1 MVSIKVVEK
10 LLIITAILFS
20 SPFARVEPQ
29 DSTVTF
35 YALAQYRLR
44 IDYTR
49 VTDSAQYTLSASEY
63 SNRIGFYW
71 GTIINP
77 SPDFLLQFQFGNDWV
92 STEMVSYS
100 GNNPATVSDKK
111 YPPFS
116 VPYFHLASA
125 QWNPG
130 IFRFAAGKI
139 HLQSFGPLDLI
150 ERSLAGGTYSE
161 AAFISWSVAT
171 NNSLMGIRAG
181 MQLLQNSFNLGIDLF
196 STVIETRRQNLI
208 NDDGLTDN
216 NPSNPAAVMTLADI
230 PVSVGNLSFTP
241 QFSLIFNRNYN
252 ASRDKSDHEI
262 SAGFT
267 LSYQFP
273 NSLSASLY
281 GAFARLSNVNSRNP
295 LDSSS
300 FFESGTAPVY
310 DQRGFITGAGT
321 TVPLGPGELIF
332 EARYSNAYNL
342 RDNGSLSHYI
352 FGDLKYAWK
361 PGQYVTIMPRFRM
374 FTTIFP
380 LSKSNLKFSSL
391 LRPELILTGQ
401 I

>member
-1 MVSIKVVEK
+1 MEK
-10 LLIITAILFS
+10 LLILTGLLLS
-20 SPFARVEPQ
+20 SVFARIEPH

-35 YALAQYRLR
+35 YGLAQYRLR

-49 VTDSAQYTLSASEY
+49 VADTAQNSLSASEY

-71 GTIINP
+71 GTIFKP
-77 SPDFLLQFQFGNDWV
+77 TPDILLQFQFGNDWF
-92 STEMVSYS
+92 STEAVSYS
-100 GNNPATVSDKK
+100 GNNPATVSDKG

-116 VPYFHLASA
+116 VPYFHLAFA

-130 IFRFAAGKI
+130 VFRFAAGKI

-171 NNSLMGIRAG
+171 NNSLMGISAG

-196 STVIETRRQNLI
+196 STVIEPRRQDIVN
-208 NDDGLTDN
+208 NDGLTDN
-216 NPSNPAAVMTLADI
+216 NPSNPAVVMTLADI
-230 PVSVGNLSFTP
+230 PVSAGNLSLTP
-241 QFSLIFNRNYN
+241 QISLIFNRNYN
-252 ASRDKSDHEI
+252 ASRDRSDHEI

-267 LSYQFP
+267 VSYQIS
-273 NSLSASLY
+273 NSLSAYLY
-281 GAFARLSNVNSRNP
+281 AAYARLSNVNSRNP

-300 FFESGTAPVY
+300 FFGSGTAPVY

-321 TVPLGPGELIF
+321 TVPLGPGKLIF
-332 EARYSNAYNL
+332 EAKYSNAYNL